1 MKVILAGFRE
11 LLHILNLEIKY
22 MEEEVR
28 EQYLTILELIKNFTG
43 I

>member
-1 MKVILAGFRE
+1 
-11 LLHILNLEIKY
+11 

-43 I
+43 IIFYHIVSMVENMIY